1 MLLELEGEMATE
13 NQTKLRLL
21 NEEYKE
27 LKKKKKDNENSE
39 HDCEESLLDEELGN
53 GIPAHL
59 AVPSQ
64 QVVAS
69 VLLKKKKEEL
79 LNRFT

>member
-1 MLLELEGEMATE
+1 MATE
-13 NQTKLRLL
+13 NQKKLRLCV
-21 NEEYKE
+21 EEYKE
-27 LKKKKKDNENSE
+27 MKKNGTTENDHDNE
-39 HDCEESLLDEELGN
+39 ESSIDIDVGN

-69 VLLKKKKEEL
+69 VLLQKKKAAL
-79 LNRFT
+79 LDRFA

>member
-1 MLLELEGEMATE
+1 VLLELEGEMAAE
-13 NQTKLRLL
+13 NQKKLRLL
-21 NEEYKE
+21 REEYKE
-27 LKKKKKDNENSE
+27 LKSKKGDGNAEY
-39 HDCEESLLDEELGN
+39 DDEESFLDEELGN

>member
-1 MLLELEGEMATE
+1 MLLELEGEMAAE
-13 NQTKLRLL
+13 NQKKLRLL
-21 NEEYKE
+21 REEYTE
-27 LKKKKKDNENSE
+27 LKRKQGNENAE
-39 HDCEESLLDEELGN
+39 HDSETSFLGEELGN

-64 QVVAS
+64 QVVAN